1 MMDERLRRWAWGLVS
16 LAIST
21 AACSS
26 QGEGDR
32 GKGGGK
38 GGAGGG
44 AATGGAGLAGVGGPT
59 GMTPGQTVWE
69 GEATCTTCTE
79 SRTGIGGTPFDPE
92 GHDSENLGVD
102 PDGALVLRLGGGS
115 GTGHIWISN
124 SGEDTVSKINTDTYV
139 EEGRYKL
146 ANPAGIGN
154 VGSDPSRTSVD
165 LSGDAY
171 VASRGGHALTRVSVD
186 GDKCP
191 DTNGDGVVT
200 TSHSASEILTFGQDD
215 CVLWQTE
222 LMGTIRGVAV
232 QEFPGE
238 TMVQQV
244 PDGPPIITETPGH
257 KFVWVG
263 NTESQLWKIDAD
275 TGAILIAMT
284 APAPVY
290 GLAISADGRLW
301 ASSGPSDGTAMGV
314 VDTKQC
320 IDDASCGV
328 APCTVTCVGTSC
340 PATCDGAALAR
351 IEMGPQS
358 NYGITVD
365 CKQRVWL
372 TSLLGAMRRYDPAAP
387 DATRLVLAVPPGAP
401 PESLFAASQLHGV
414 GADRNGWVWGAGMI
428 RVTRIH
434 QETFESTQILPVEA
448 KGIAIDSRSKVW
460 AVGMIGSATVIEP
473 GPGVLDNPIV
483 HTQVGLV
490 QPYTYSDMTGQQ
502 LRNATNAPG
511 HYRHLFEGC
520 AVDAPQATEWF
531 DLSFDV
537 DAPPGSWV
545 IFSVRAGNTPE
556 ELASALW
563 VQAAAV
569 PGVAGHVPITPY
581 LRGSTGGDEQPR
593 FVEVEVKLF
602 VQDAGAATPDR
613 CADGASIAGSPRVKA
628 FTLSHKCGKTVE

>member
-1 MMDERLRRWAWGLVS
+1 MVF
-16 LAIST
+16 LAC
-21 AACSS
+21 AGPGACSS

-32 GKGGGK
+32 GHGRQEIPADGTGD
-38 GGAGGG
+38 GAGD
-44 AATGGAGLAGVGGPT
+44 GLGELGGPG
-59 GMTPGQTVWE
+59 GMGPGQTVWE
-69 GEATCTTCTE
+69 GDPTCASCME
-79 SRTGIGGTPFDPE
+79 SRAGTGGAPFDPE
-92 GHDSENLGVD
+92 AHDSENVSVD
-102 PDGALVLRLGGGS
+102 PDGALVLELGGGS
-115 GTGHIWISN
+115 GAGYIWISN
-124 SGEDTVSKINTDTYV
+124 SGEDTVAKINTDTYV

-146 ANPAGIGN
+146 VGTDGIGSI
-154 VGSDPSRTSVD
+154 GRDPSRTSVD

-171 VASRGGHALTRVSVD
+171 VGSRDGHALTRVSVK
-186 GDKCP
+186 GDACP

-200 TSHSASEILTFGQDD
+200 TSHGPTEILPFGQDD
-215 CVLWQTE
+215 CVRWQTE

-232 QEFPGE
+232 QEFPAE
-238 TMVQQV
+238 TMVTQV
-244 PDGPPIITETPGH
+244 PDGPPIITEKPGN

-263 NTESQLWKIDAD
+263 NTESQLWKIDAE
-275 TGAILIAMT
+275 TGAIVIAMT

-290 GLAISADGRLW
+290 GLALSGDGRLW
-301 ASSGPSDGTAMGV
+301 ISSGPSDGTAMGV

-320 IDDASCGV
+320 VDDASCGV
-328 APCTVTCVGTSC
+328 APCQVACVGTQC
-340 PATCDGAALAR
+340 PADCDGAALAR

-387 DATRLVLAVPPGAP
+387 AGTRLVLAVPPGAP

-414 GADRNGWVWGAGMI
+414 GADRHGWVWGAGMI

-434 QETFESTQILPVEA
+434 QETFESAQILPAEA
-448 KGIAIDSRSKVW
+448 KGIAIDSRGKVW
-460 AVGMIGSATVIEP
+460 GVGMIGSAIVIEP
-473 GPGVLDNPIV
+473 GPGVMDNPIV
-483 HTQVGLV
+483 HTQAGLV

-520 AVDAPQATEWF
+520 AAGGALGTEWF

-537 DAPPGSWV
+537 ETPAGSWV
-545 IFSVRAGNTPE
+545 VFSVRAGNTPE

-569 PGVAGHVPITPY
+569 PGVSGHVPITPY
-581 LRGSTGGDEQPR
+581 IRGSTGGSETPR
-593 FVEVEVKLF
+593 YVEVEVKL
-602 VQDAGAATPDR
+602 VVDDAGAGTPDR
-613 CADGASIAGSPRVKA
+613 CAEGVSVAGSPRVKA
-628 FTLSHKCGKTVE
+628 FTLSYSCGETVE